1 MAENLLSVKEVAEK
15 RGVTVWRIHQLIK
28 AGTLQAEKYGNQY
41 LIKIKDA
48 DALTIHGKP
57 GRPQKNNGIK
67 AKGVKK

>member
-28 AGTLQAEKYGNQY
+28 AGTLPAEKYGTQY

-48 DALTIHGKP
+48 DALTIHGKA
-57 GRPQKNNGIK
+57 GRP
-67 AKGVKK
+67 KKEPATE

>member
-41 LIKIKDA
+41 LIKTNDA
-48 DALTIHGKP
+48 DSLTIHGKR
-57 GRPQKNNGIK
+57 GRPLKE
-67 AKGVKK
+67 KK